1 MKENKPVNIKIKVDD
16 EETLYTPFTPDP
28 DLNYHIK
35 AYIKTKSAGIDY
47 KSTIALTVI
56 SKSHIDEDKFM
67 TAIANWISDEKA
79 IFRRTEKD
87 TKKMLF
93 GMLIFGSIMFVLSL
107 FLVDQNDL
115 LKYSILPLIG
125 SFALGRAVRIMIME
139 LPMIH
144 AQKWLLNEMGKTS
157 IVNFEYE
164 K

>member
-79 IFRRTEKD
+79 IFRN
-87 TKKMLF
+87 
-93 GMLIFGSIMFVLSL
+93 
-107 FLVDQNDL
+107 QNC
-115 LKYSILPLIG
+115 
-125 SFALGRAVRIMIME
+125 RI
-139 LPMIH
+139 
-144 AQKWLLNEMGKTS
+144 S
-157 IVNFEYE
+157 RR
-164 K
+164 